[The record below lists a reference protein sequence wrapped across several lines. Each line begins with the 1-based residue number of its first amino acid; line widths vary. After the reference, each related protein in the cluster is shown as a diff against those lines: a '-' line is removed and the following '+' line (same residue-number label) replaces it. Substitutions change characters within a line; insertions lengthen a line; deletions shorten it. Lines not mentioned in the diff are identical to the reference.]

1 MQNQIQHGTYIR
13 NGFGVTFQVLFIDK
27 NPEHEFTFLKTVDSA
42 EEKTLRMPSKVFQA
56 LYRNKNYV
64 IVKNPNSVHERIIG
78 KQLGAERFLV
88 K

>member
-27 NPEHEFTFLKTVDSA
+27 NVDHEFTFLKPIDS
-42 EEKTLRMPSKVFQA
+42 ESNTLRMASTTFKA
-56 LYRNKNYV
+56 LFKNKNYV
-64 IVKNPNSVHERIIG
+64 IVKNPNSIHERLLG
-78 KQLGAERFLV
+78 KQIGYERFLV